1 MYNLKIYLF
10 RFWTQISLFFVLS
23 NSLLDNTK
31 HLSALF
37 IIIID
42 ISMIFILLY
51 IVFLYSCF
59 VFVNGETMLDLKNL
73 KPKLQ
78 WGETISSEQKIP
90 SVPELIQGGGDFVS
104 RKIIKQ

>member
-1 MYNLKIYLF
+1 M
-10 RFWTQISLFFVLS
+10 
-23 NSLLDNTK
+23 
-31 HLSALF
+31 
-37 IIIID
+37 
-42 ISMIFILLY
+42 
-51 IVFLYSCF
+51 
-59 VFVNGETMLDLKNL
+59 FVNGETMLDLKNP